1 MGTTGDHGGGRV
13 AAPGLPF
20 AVQALAHVRYP
31 ARLNGT
37 TGDLQTQATINA
49 APSSAADVRS
59 VCVVM
64 PTYNERD
71 NIGAMLRQ
79 MLAIFDGMPH
89 LRSHILVVDDNS
101 PDGTAEVV
109 DEIAGSDPR
118 VQRLS
123 GNKNGL
129 GSAYSR
135 GFDFVLQEMDVDAVV
150 QMDADFSH
158 APLDAPR
165 LLDALAHADVVIGSR
180 YVFGGAIDERWGWW
194 RRLLSR
200 IGNMVARYVA
210 GIYSVGDCT
219 AGFKAIRVTALR
231 RAFPLRLP
239 VQGYVFQVALLHSL
253 MISGARI
260 HELPIRFTD
269 RQLGE
274 TKLGRR
280 DDMEFLIHVWWLRLL
295 SRKTFVKFALTG
307 LSGVVVNLGCFQVLL
322 ESGVDAYVSSAVAIE
337 LSIIWNFFLN
347 NYWTF
352 RDRQITARK
361 RVRGLKFNL
370 VSLLTLGVSFSSFV
384 LLRWLWPQQPE
395 LLAQAISI
403 LPAAV
408 ANYFANSYWTFKG
421 EPA

>member
-1 MGTTGDHGGGRV
+1 LQPDS
-13 AAPGLPF
+13 ASNAGL
-20 AVQALAHVRYP
+20 
-31 ARLNGT
+31 
-37 TGDLQTQATINA
+37 
-49 APSSAADVRS
+49 SSF
-59 VCVVM
+59 CVVM

-79 MLAIFDGMPH
+79 MLAIFDGMH
-89 LRSHILVVDDNS
+89 SLRSHILVVDDNS

-109 DEIAGSDPR
+109 NRIAATDTR
-118 VQRLS
+118 VTLLS
-123 GNKNGL
+123 GEKNGL
-129 GSAYSR
+129 GSAYTR
-135 GFDFVLQEMDVDAVV
+135 GFEYVLEHLDVDAVV

-165 LLDALAHADVVIGSR
+165 LLEALNDADVAIGSR
-180 YVFGGAIDERWGWW
+180 YVLGGAIDERWSWW

-200 IGNMVARYVA
+200 GGNMFARYVA
-210 GIYSVGDCT
+210 GIYRIGDIT
-219 AGFKAIRVTALR
+219 AGFKAIRVSALR

-239 VQGYVFQVALLHSL
+239 VQGYVFQVALLHAL

-260 HELPIRFTD
+260 RELPIRFSD
-269 RQLGE
+269 RQAGE

-280 DDMEFLIHVWWLRLL
+280 DIAEFLIHVWWLRLL

-322 ESGVDAYVSSAVAIE
+322 NGGVDPYVTSAVAIE
-337 LSIIWNFFLN
+337 LSIIWNFFVN

-370 VSLLTLGVSFSSFV
+370 VSLLTLGVSFSTFV
-384 LLRWLWPQQPE
+384 LVRWLLPEQPE
-395 LLAQAISI
+395 LLAQAVSI
-403 LPAAV
+403 LPGAM
-408 ANYFANSYWTFKG
+408 ANYFANSYWTFKAD
-421 EPA
+421 PV